1 MLGFFVKVYQ
11 PVEEI
16 LIAGDTIKQAL
27 FAIPPKGSIRAI
39 FVRAFLLPVVV
50 LALLNQFF
58 LGHDSEYGDQKL
70 LTGSC

>member
-39 FVRAFLLPVVV
+39 FVRAFLLPIVV
-50 LALLNQFF
+50 LALL
-58 LGHDSEYGDQKL
+58 D
-70 LTGSC
+70 